1 MIGQQ
6 NVAPS
11 ASGSGTNI
19 FWEMIEWIM
28 QLFRLYSIELVLVG
42 VLIGAIGFFGYLGYG
57 LVYTTPTFSGEQ
69 ALHYV
74 ARQVENGERSTGSPN
89 NVAIGDWLAQELAG
103 TDWKVYLQPFTL
115 LNGVSARNIIAISA
129 SPTVGA
135 PVALLAAHYDTRL
148 FADSDPAPEQR
159 LLAPVGANSNAS
171 GVGVL
176 LELVRTLNTEES
188 DYTFCLALFDADDNG
203 GLSDWDHAWGSN
215 FFIQNAAESINRCR
229 QPDLVLIVDTVGD
242 AEQNL
247 SIVADNNAAA
257 IRDSLQQVASELGY
271 AQKFR
276 GDGAGTITSPLLE
289 LGAPTILI
297 TSFTYPHRN
306 TTQDTLDKVSAESL
320 LSVGRTLETWL
331 ERGLP

>member
-1 MIGQQ
+1 
-6 NVAPS
+6 
-11 ASGSGTNI
+11 
-19 FWEMIEWIM
+19 M
-28 QLFRLYSIELVLVG
+28 QVFRLYSIELILVG
-42 VLIGAIGFFGYLGYG
+42 TLVGAIAFFGYLGYG

-89 NVAIGDWLAQELAG
+89 NLAIGDWLAKELAG
-103 TDWKVYLQPFTL
+103 TNWKVYIQPFTL
-115 LNGVSARNIIAISA
+115 LNGAAARNIIAISNA
-129 SPTVGA
+129 PTADA

-148 FADSDPAPEQR
+148 FADSDPAPEQQ
-159 LLAPVGANSNAS
+159 LIAPVGANSNAS

-176 LELVRTLNTEES
+176 LELVRTLNTEDS

-203 GLSDWDHAWGSN
+203 SLPDWEHAWGSN
-215 FFIQNAAESINRCR
+215 FFIQNAAESIDRCR
-229 QPDLVLIVDTVGD
+229 QPNLVLLVDTVGYG
-242 AEQNL
+242 EQNL

-257 IRDSLQQVASELGY
+257 IRDSLQQAAGELGY
-271 AQKFR
+271 AQRFR
-276 GDGAGTITSPLLE
+276 SDNSGVITSPLLQ
-289 LGAPTILI
+289 LGAPTVLI
-297 TSFTYPHRN
+297 TSFTYPYRN